1 MKGNITWSP
10 AHNGRLL
17 TNSHLILPLYSP
29 FHSFRERYQDYGD
42 MVRKKREWNTFC
54 MEYILFGNEK
64 KRTKIKQACTCS
76 LEKCFN

>member
-1 MKGNITWSP
+1 MKGNITQRP

-29 FHSFRERYQDYGD
+29 FHSFRERYRDYGD
-42 MVRKKREWNTFC
+42 MGRKKEGC

-64 KRTKIKQACTCS
+64 REQK
-76 LEKCFN
+76 